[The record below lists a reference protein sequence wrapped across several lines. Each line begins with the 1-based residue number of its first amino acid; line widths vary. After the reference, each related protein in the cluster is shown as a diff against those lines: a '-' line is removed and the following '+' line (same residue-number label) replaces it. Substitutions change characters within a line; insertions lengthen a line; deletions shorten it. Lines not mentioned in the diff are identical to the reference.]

1 MYKNFF
7 GLRENPFNVNP
18 DPRFLYLTPQT
29 QEALGELTYGIQNR
43 KGFILL
49 TGEVGTGKTTL
60 INYLLDWLRHRK
72 MPVAFVFNSRMSVNH
87 LFEFILT
94 DFGISL
100 DFQLK
105 SNMLMRLNAWLIE
118 RFRAGENPVLIVDE
132 AQGLSFELLEEI
144 RLLLNLETASEKL
157 LQIVLVGQPE
167 LEDKLKRPELRQL
180 RQRITL
186 RCRTA
191 PFTLEESH
199 GYITERLR
207 IGGAMGDPIFASDV
221 MDVVHFYSQGI
232 PRIINLLCE
241 HALINAYVEHFHLV
255 PARMVEEAAREF
267 FLDEG
272 RQFET
277 RCNSG
282 AVVSSNSAVMH
293 SLVVNGMA
301 LPFAREEANC
311 PEPSHATSP
320 DELGARI
327 AIEEPALTA
336 RNNTVTTVRQRDAI
350 SPSIEDSN
358 APVFLNNLIP
368 ASVGPEVKPKESAL
382 CLDSIARVSGS
393 GPLFLTDRECGQ
405 LTSAVVPPI
414 PLMGSG
420 TEGESSSTVKSSPI
434 TLAENRTLT
443 LHTINQLS
451 RSSRR
456 TPIHALLFSWKPWS
470 PHWMNNF
477 LATISL
483 AEWSRGPFAALRR
496 IRQST
501 FLVQALLRRW
511 KLEFR
516 LDWTAMINAIALP
529 EMKKS
534 FLRWLR

>member
-7 GLRENPFNVNP
+7 GLRENPFNANP

-29 QEALGELTYGIQNR
+29 QETLAELTYGIQNR

-60 INYLLDWLRHRK
+60 INSLLDWLHQRK
-72 MPVAFVFNSRMSVNH
+72 TPVAFIFNSHLSVNH

-100 DFQLK
+100 DFQSK
-105 SNMLMRLNAWLIE
+105 SNMLMRLNTWLIE

-132 AQGLSFELLEEI
+132 AQGLSFESLEEI
-144 RLLLNLETASEKL
+144 RLLLNLETASQKL
-157 LQIVLVGQPE
+157 LQIVLAGQPE
-167 LEDKLKRPELRQL
+167 LEDKLKRPRLRQL

-191 PFTLEESH
+191 PFTLEESR
-199 GYITERLR
+199 GYTTERLR
-207 IGGAMGDPIFASDV
+207 IGGARYPIFASDT
-221 MDVVHFYSQGI
+221 MEAVHFYSQGI

-241 HALINAYVEHFHLV
+241 HALIRAYVEHLCVV
-255 PARMVEEAAREF
+255 PVRIVEEAAHEF
-267 FLDEG
+267 VLDED

-277 RCNSG
+277 RRNSG

-293 SLVVNGMA
+293 SIVVNGMA
-301 LPFAREEANC
+301 RPFATEEANC
-311 PEPSHATSP
+311 PEPSHAISP
-320 DELGARI
+320 AELGARV
-327 AIEEPALTA
+327 AIEGPALTG
-336 RNNTVTTVRQRDAI
+336 RNNSVTTVRQRDAI
-350 SPSIEDSN
+350 SPSIEGSI
-358 APVFLNNLIP
+358 APIFLNNLIP
-368 ASVGPEVKPKESAL
+368 VSFGPEVKPKESAP
-382 CLDSIARVSGS
+382 CLDSIACVSGS
-393 GPLFLTDRECGQ
+393 VPLLITDWKCGQ
-405 LTSAVVPPI
+405 VTSVVIPPL

-420 TEGESSSTVKSSPI
+420 TEGESSSTAKSSPI
-434 TLAENRTLT
+434 TLAENRTLA

-451 RSSRR
+451 RSPRR
-456 TPIHALLFSWKPWS
+456 TPIHALLFSWKSWS
-470 PHWMNNF
+470 PHWMNGF

-483 AEWSRGPFAALRR
+483 AKWSRVSFAALRR

-501 FLVQALLRRW
+501 FLHQALLRRW
-511 KLEFR
+511 KLEFI

-534 FLRWLR
+534 FVRWLR